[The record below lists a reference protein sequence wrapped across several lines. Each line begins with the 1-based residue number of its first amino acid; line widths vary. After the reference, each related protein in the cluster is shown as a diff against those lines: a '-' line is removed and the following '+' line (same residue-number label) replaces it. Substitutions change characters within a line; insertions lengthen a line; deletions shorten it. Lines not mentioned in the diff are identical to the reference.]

1 VNGAIPAGNP
11 AEINKPIAQGFRF
24 FLTSNDLLLM
34 TAGASDL
41 LSKVP
46 GSEGGLTKANTKAKK

>member
-1 VNGAIPAGNP
+1 MGGYPAGNL

-46 GSEGGLTKANTKAKK
+46 RGEGGSTKANPEAKK